1 MEVMPATAADGEVV
15 MMVDMEV
22 TEAMV
27 ADPEAR
33 PLGVCPEVCA
43 VASNLEGAEVW
54 VPAEAPR
61 ETSLTRERGIKKTK
75 KKKKL
80 QKIAFSHSESV
91 QVQIKNMQKLLPNTN
106 NCKNRKIIMFLFLI
120 R

>member
-1 MEVMPATAADGEVV
+1 MEVMPATAADMEV
-15 MMVDMEV
+15 MAADMVEV

-33 PLGVCPEVCA
+33 PQGVCPEVCA

-61 ETSLTRERGIKKTK
+61 ETSLTRERGIKNKEK
-75 KKKKL
+75 KRNFIKL
-80 QKIAFSHSESV
+80 LFPTLNLFKFKS
-91 QVQIKNMQKLLPNTN
+91 KNMQKLLPNTN
-106 NCKNRKIIMFLFLI
+106 NCKNRKILMFLF
-120 R
+120 

>member
-22 TEAMV
+22 MAADMVEVTEAMV

-33 PLGVCPEVCA
+33 PQGVCPEVCA

-61 ETSLTRERGIKKTK
+61 ETSLTRERGIIKQR

-91 QVQIKNMQKLLPNTN
+91 QVQIKKHAKTIT
-106 NCKNRKIIMFLFLI
+106 KY
-120 R
+120 

>member
-1 MEVMPATAADGEVV
+1 MGVMIVDMEVMAAD
-15 MMVDMEV
+15 MVEV

-33 PLGVCPEVCA
+33 PQGVCPEVCA

-61 ETSLTRERGIKKTK
+61 ETSLTRERGIKKQRK
-75 KKKKL
+75 KRNFKKL
-80 QKIAFSHSESV
+80 LFPTLNLFKF
-91 QVQIKNMQKLLPNTN
+91 KNMQKLLPNTN
-106 NCKNRKIIMFLFLI
+106 KCKNRKNSNVSFFDTMIII
-120 R
+120 